1 MVGCFVLYML
11 MGHPF
16 SLFVLIFILDVG
28 CIMGR
33 ISLV

>member
-11 MGHPF
+11 MGRPS

-28 CIMGR
+28 CITVL